1 MLANGNQSEP
11 KKVKGMRK
19 LAYKNRNENN
29 EQDTIDKIRKSTIRS
44 FEKINQSL
52 SRKNLKKIKY
62 YED

>member
-29 EQDTIDKIRKSTIRS
+29 EQDTIDKIKKTQ
-44 FEKINQSL
+44 FGH
-52 SRKNLKKIKY
+52 LKR
-62 YED
+62 